1 MSDLYENLRAE
12 ADRISDEWVAHWMC
26 EPGLSM
32 RERELIPL
40 VGRMVAELSVA
51 KVLEEES
58 ARVGS

>member
-12 ADRISDEWVAHWMC
+12 ADRIADEWVAHWMT

-40 VGRMVAELSVA
+40 VGRLVAELSVA